1 MTNSALPPDDVEARL
16 SVLEDDLDQLRNET
30 RHARVE
36 TRGNSQ
42 RLARLERIT
51 QELAFTSAVALQIA
65 LTADRKANAILEYLR
80 DRNGGSSP
88 SGGN

>member
-1 MTNSALPPDDVEARL
+1 MTNSALPPDDIEARL

-42 RLARLERIT
+42 RLAQLERIT

-65 LTADRKANAILEYLR
+65 LTADRKANAILDYLR

-88 SGGN
+88 PA